1 MRSAEGH
8 QIGVTGVSRARLRRL
23 VVCGELLDLLLCLDP
38 LLLPCKCIRLPL
50 LCKCIHF
57 EEDGRQTE
65 GRSKLVFPWHVCA
78 CVPGGFLGL
87 SFANLTRVS
96 QASSLILTLYRQENE
111 VSEKPHICPK
121 PLSLQASE
129 SELDP
134 RPAWPQSI
142 CSLHCTSWGTGT
154 PAASSSSLWREC
166 IREPLIS

>member
-1 MRSAEGH
+1 MWGAPRPPP
-8 QIGVTGVSRARLRRL
+8 VSGSLAFALQMH
-23 VVCGELLDLLLCLDP
+23 P
-38 LLLPCKCIRLPL
+38 LAFALQMHP
-50 LCKCIHF
+50 
-57 EEDGRQTE
+57 EDERQTE
-65 GRSKLVFPWHVCA
+65 GRSKLLFPWHVCS
-78 CVPGGFLGL
+78 CVRVCQEAFLGCL
-87 SFANLTRVS
+87 LPTLTRGS

-134 RPAWPQSI
+134 RPAWLQSI